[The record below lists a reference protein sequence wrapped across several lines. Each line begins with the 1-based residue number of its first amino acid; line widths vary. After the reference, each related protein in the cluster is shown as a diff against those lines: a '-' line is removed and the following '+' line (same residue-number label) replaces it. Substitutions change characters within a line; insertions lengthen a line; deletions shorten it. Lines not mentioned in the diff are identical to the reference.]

1 MSMEN
6 LTPITREEKIVSG
19 EDLEPITRMEYFLKK
34 YGGGTGGGTGGGS
47 SVLLDTTLT
56 KSGYAADAKA
66 VGDALK
72 NFEFI
77 TEADIDEICGET
89 IEVAT
94 ANEVK
99 F

>member
-6 LTPITREEKIVSG
+6 LTPITREEKIISG
-19 EDLEPITRMEYFLKK
+19 EDLQPITRMEYFLKK
-34 YGGGTGGGTGGGS
+34 YGGGAGGGGGGS
-47 SVLLDTTLT
+47 SVLLDTTLA

-66 VGDALK
+66 VGDAIS
-72 NFEFI
+72 I

>member
-1 MSMEN
+1 MN
-6 LTPITREEKIVSG
+6 ITE
-19 EDLEPITRMEYFLKK
+19 LAMLKK
-34 YGGGTGGGTGGGS
+34 MTGKGS
-47 SVLLDTTLT
+47 ASVELDTTLT
-56 KSGYAADAKA
+56 QAGKAADAKA
-66 VGDALK
+66 VGDALN